1 MTQKVDG
8 YLLDTNNCIYYSN
21 ALKKQAERRSDE
33 EKRVIQIINSIR
45 SNATL
50 YMSEA
55 TLGELIFGAEK
66 SQRKEY
72 NLEQISIFKEAIL
85 PLAVDQEVWAIWG
98 KMKAELRKVGK
109 PIANMDLLI
118 AATAKRYDLVLATND
133 SNMDNLDFLTE
144 IRIERENW
152 AQDDKP
158 PASHKPL

>member
-1 MTQKVDG
+1 MKQKVDG

-21 ALKKQAERRSDE
+21 ALKKPAERRSVE
-33 EKRVIQIINSIR
+33 EKRVVQIINSLR
-45 SNATL
+45 NNTTL

-55 TLGELIFGAEK
+55 TLGELIFGAEN

-72 NLEQISIFKEAIL
+72 NLEQIGIFKEAIL
-85 PLAVDQEVWAIWG
+85 PLALDQEVWAIWG

-133 SNMDNLDFLTE
+133 SNMDNLDFLIE
-144 IRIERENW
+144 IRVERENW
-152 AQDDKP
+152 AQDNKQ
-158 PASHKPL
+158 PAGGNF